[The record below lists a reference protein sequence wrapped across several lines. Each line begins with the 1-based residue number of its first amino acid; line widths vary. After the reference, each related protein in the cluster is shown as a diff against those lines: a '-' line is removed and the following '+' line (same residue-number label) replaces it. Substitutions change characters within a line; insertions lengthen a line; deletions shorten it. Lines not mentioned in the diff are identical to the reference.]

1 MALMTRGRMSD
12 GGVGKESEKENN
24 IAEVIRDSEMSCG
37 QASGEFD
44 IN

>member
-12 GGVGKESEKENN
+12 GGVGKGSGKENSV
-24 IAEVIRDSEMSCG
+24 AKVIKDSEMSCG

>member
-12 GGVGKESEKENN
+12 GGVGKENS
-24 IAEVIRDSEMSCG
+24 IAKVIRDSEMSCG